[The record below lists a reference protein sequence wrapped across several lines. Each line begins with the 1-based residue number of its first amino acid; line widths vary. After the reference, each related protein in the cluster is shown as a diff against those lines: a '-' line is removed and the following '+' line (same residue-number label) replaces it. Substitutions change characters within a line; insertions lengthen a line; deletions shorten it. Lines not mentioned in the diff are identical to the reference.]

1 MKKNSESQQQQQQM
15 LFGLFAEITLV
26 ENEQCNLTPDTC
38 SKFDPFLSLAYRS
51 SRRNHVERSYKD
63 YYDNVFRRQ
72 GENSFA
78 FSDPTCNRQ
87 CLRF

>member
-1 MKKNSESQQQQQQM
+1 M

-26 ENEQCNLTPDTC
+26 DNEQCNLTPDTC
-38 SKFDPFLSLAYRS
+38 SKFDPFLSLPYRS
-51 SRRNHVERSYKD
+51 SRRNRISKRSYEG
-63 YYDNVFRRQ
+63 YYDNGYRRQ